1 MNGNPEKSV
10 VNKYTLELE
19 TLKILNLNEKG
30 VLSWSAE
37 VVANTGISEENTD
50 FFEIGKSL

>member
-1 MNGNPEKSV
+1 M

-37 VVANTGISEENTD
+37 VVANRGISEENTD